1 MAIQMIAVGIVLLV
15 TSTFGGYFAYLCRR
29 KAYSRKSANS
39 STDGSEKSSVPVQA
53 SVKTK
58 KNAVKIR
65 VSVVSASSSITTEKT
80 YDDSNTSDNVSH
92 ISTASQSVRSLPEF
106 IPNYVSLDK
115 TVEANRGSIKLASF
129 AFPPLGYTPSEE
141 NSSCVGGH
149 RHSGIGSSATSSA
162 CHSASDNESIG
173 SNNGGVVMNGLRG
186 QDGGGGVGRMTV
198 KKMVVGTAHTKT
210 SGTMMKR
217 MSFSSTNS
225 LDSAGPDPIHPMS
238 TGDSM
243 SIDAMPITTAIMM
256 R

>member
-1 MAIQMIAVGIVLLV
+1 MAIQMIVVGIVLLV

-39 STDGSEKSSVPVQA
+39 STEGSEKSVPVQVG
-53 SVKTK
+53 VKT

-80 YDDSNTSDNVSH
+80 YDDSNTDNVSH

-115 TVEANRGSIKLASF
+115 TVEANRGSIKLASI
-129 AFPPLGYTPSEE
+129 AFPPLGYTPSED
-141 NSSCVGGH
+141 NSSCVG

-173 SNNGGVVMNGLRG
+173 SNNGVVINGLSG
-186 QDGGGGVGRMTV
+186 QDERRLAV
-198 KKMVVGTAHTKT
+198 KKLVVGTAHTKT
-210 SGTMMKR
+210 SGTMIKR

>member
-141 NSSCVGGH
+141 NSSCVGGSH

-186 QDGGGGVGRMTV
+186 GHDGGRGHVV

-210 SGTMMKR
+210 SGTMTKR